1 VENITE
7 ADISTLHHAVKV
19 YRGEISRGEGSFAL
33 MRDQELLI
41 ITEFFSR
48 YGSYLKN

>member
-7 ADISTLHHAVKV
+7 ADISTINHAIKV
-19 YRGEISRGEGSFAL
+19 YRGETARGDGSFAL
-33 MRDQELLI
+33 MRDRELLI